1 MLSPARTRKKG
12 NLAPAAA
19 DPPGGTESRPA
30 GQFPHPR
37 TQGRAWGGR
46 RSPTA
51 RSINGPCAPPPVG
64 QQQHRG
70 GQYDP
75 ATRVSPS
82 PGARTPGLAPKPPR
96 RGRQG
101 VFRTQNRPK
110 VPPGATMASQ
120 LPWQLNFSCN
130 QLAISVHVDGPECLS
145 THWGRWVPR
154 KSIRATPYASEE
166 GHLYSCSHIHSQP
179 KASGGTMLEEG
190 K

>member
-1 MLSPARTRKKG
+1 MELLSSARRQKKG
-12 NLAPAAA
+12 ILSIAAA
-19 DPPGGTESRPA
+19 DPPTGTGNRPA
-30 GQFPHPR
+30 GQGPPLR
-37 TQGRAWGGR
+37 GQRRARGDR
-46 RSPTA
+46 HRPAA
-51 RSINGPCAPPPVG
+51 RSMDGPCAPPPVG

-130 QLAISVHVDGPECLS
+130 QLAIPVHVDGPELLS

-154 KSIRATPYASEE
+154 KSIRATP
-166 GHLYSCSHIHSQP
+166 
-179 KASGGTMLEEG
+179 
-190 K
+190 

>member
-1 MLSPARTRKKG
+1 MELLSSARRQKKDF
-12 NLAPAAA
+12 LATAAA
-19 DPPGGTESRPA
+19 APPTGTGNRPA
-30 GQFPHPR
+30 GQGPPLR
-37 TQGRAWGGR
+37 GQRRAR
-46 RSPTA
+46 CDRHRPAA
-51 RSINGPCAPPPVG
+51 RSMDGPCAPPPVG

-120 LPWQLNFSCN
+120 LPCQLNFSCN
-130 QLAISVHVDGPECLS
+130 QLAISVHVDRPDNLS
-145 THWGRWVPR
+145 TNWGRWAAPEPSEYPPR
-154 KSIRATPYASEE
+154 
-166 GHLYSCSHIHSQP
+166 
-179 KASGGTMLEEG
+179 SGDGFTWDIGWL
-190 K
+190 